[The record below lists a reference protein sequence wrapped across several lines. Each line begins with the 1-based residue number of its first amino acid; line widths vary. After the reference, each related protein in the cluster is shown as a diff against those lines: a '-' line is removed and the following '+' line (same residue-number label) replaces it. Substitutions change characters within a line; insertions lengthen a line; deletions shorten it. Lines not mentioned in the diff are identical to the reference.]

1 VSATD
6 VSRTAGRLRADEP
19 RPVELLAVNG
29 LNVTLG
35 RGHRIL
41 HDVDLN
47 VAAGE
52 ILGLIGETGS
62 GKTTL
67 ARTVLGLLSPDS
79 GTVRLNGVELTSL
92 RGGKLR
98 AFRRAGHIQ
107 YIFQDP
113 LRSLDPDLRVADIV
127 GEGLAIG
134 GVPAADRST
143 RVRSALE
150 RVGLDPALAN
160 RGPGQIS
167 GGQRQRVAI
176 ARAIVVEPRL
186 LICDEPVSAL
196 DVSNRN
202 HILQLLAD
210 LRDQL
215 GVGIVVISH
224 DLGSLA
230 AITDR
235 IAVLYQGRIVEE
247 GPARAIFTAPQHSYT
262 QLLIASV
269 PTIDSSSGIGA
280 DRRRELREQ
289 AAQQVGERTNG

>member
-1 VSATD
+1 MSATD
-6 VSRTAGRLRADEP
+6 VTRAAGRLRDDEP
-19 RPVELLAVNG
+19 RPVELLAVKG

-41 HDVDLN
+41 HDVELN

-67 ARTVLGLLSPDS
+67 ARTVLGLTAPVS

-107 YIFQDP
+107 YVFQDP

-127 GEGLAIG
+127 GEGLAIA
-134 GVPAADRST
+134 GVPAADRAT

-150 RVGLDPALAN
+150 RVGLDAALAD
-160 RGPGQIS
+160 RSPGQIS

-235 IAVLYQGRIVEE
+235 IAVLYQGHIVEE
-247 GPARAIFTAPQHSYT
+247 GPARAIFTAPQHPYT

-269 PTIDSSSGIGA
+269 PTIDSSSGIAA